1 MTKEAIQKILTNITS
16 TEICLDKTRESIE
29 ALLKEIASVD
39 LSEHMRIV
47 EEWISPMV
55 GQLLAS
61 QSGLWLVY
69 EYPELRQA
77 ISLPMLQ
84 EKPFA
89 DSDETLFYRVVCHRV
104 GFRLICEA
112 LGPALRGITGSMLCD
127 VPANKSFSAWFA
139 ITAEMDNHDFLRYV
153 QGWLAIS
160 QVTESAM
167 SDRVTYR
174 GKDNQSALLNLCR
187 TGQGISL
194 LENDGLINKVTA
206 EALNRYCI
214 DIDRYFDTDFS
225 ESVPVIK
232 ERKRYISPAILLLE
246 MRSQCRVNP
255 WARLSRLWELLS
267 ETTLNSKCNNNR
279 TFFHNMVLSEDC
291 VYAMLEKFQMLSK
304 VSAETL
310 SEIYQIDEDE
320 PETPIGLL
328 ACHEVGPELLYL
340 NPDLL
345 HKASP
350 EALALGITRGKEKDG
365 MNVFYYLMTDK
376 TGYGLKIIEKNP
388 GLIDKITDETLASMP
403 DQSEYAY
410 ISLRH
415 YINSPGMR
423 SRLAV
428 ELTGRKILEK
438 VNSLILRHREHALD
452 LEDDIAEK
460 ILELDRSNLIC
471 PITGDVMRNPVTIS
485 TSTHRGA
492 IEYEE
497 AFWWLELNRTC
508 PITKRTLLTE
518 EMSPDDIITPDT
530 ERRLQIAELASANN
544 AASLMG
550 LFSDVLS
557 NSNQHNAEKR
567 PRS

>member
-1 MTKEAIQKILTNITS
+1 
-16 TEICLDKTRESIE
+16 
-29 ALLKEIASVD
+29 
-39 LSEHMRIV
+39 
-47 EEWISPMV
+47 
-55 GQLLAS
+55 
-61 QSGLWLVY
+61 
-69 EYPELRQA
+69 QA

-89 DSDETLFYRVVCHRV
+89 DSDETLFFRVVCHRV

-112 LGPALRGITGSMLCD
+112 LGPALRGITASMLCD
-127 VPANKSFSAWFA
+127 VPTNKSFSAWFA

-174 GKDNQSALLNLCR
+174 GQDNQSALLNLCK

-214 DIDRYFDTDFS
+214 SIDRYFDTDFS

-267 ETTLNSKCNNNR
+267 ETTLNSKWNNNR

-291 VYAMLEKFQMLSK
+291 VYAMLEKSQMLSK

-310 SEIYQIDEDE
+310 SEIYQSDEDE

-328 ACHEVGPELLYL
+328 ASHEVGPELLYL

-365 MNVFYYLMTDK
+365 MNVFYYLMTDE

-388 GLIDKITDETLASMP
+388 DLIDKITDETLINMP
-403 DQSEYAY
+403 DQSTFACV
-410 ISLRH
+410 SLRH
-415 YINSPGMR
+415 HINSPGMR

-428 ELTGRKILEK
+428 DLTGRKILEK
-438 VNSLILRHREHALD
+438 VNSL
-452 LEDDIAEK
+452 
-460 ILELDRSNLIC
+460 
-471 PITGDVMRNPVTIS
+471 
-485 TSTHRGA
+485 
-492 IEYEE
+492 
-497 AFWWLELNRTC
+497 
-508 PITKRTLLTE
+508 
-518 EMSPDDIITPDT
+518 
-530 ERRLQIAELASANN
+530 
-544 AASLMG
+544 
-550 LFSDVLS
+550 
-557 NSNQHNAEKR
+557 
-567 PRS
+567 